1 MLHPDLHPS
10 SLATRETRG
19 DCCRNALVRVSGACL
34 NGFMSDDLFEH
45 ETEATMTREQAAAR
59 LRALADALERQNSL
73 RVVQDGRDVTISVPD
88 TVEYELEVEA
98 EPGGASEIEVS
109 ISW

>member
-1 MLHPDLHPS
+1 
-10 SLATRETRG
+10 
-19 DCCRNALVRVSGACL
+19 
-34 NGFMSDDLFEH
+34 MSDDLFEH

-88 TVEYELEVEA
+88 TVEYELEVDQLVTRSRGQAGSRTQTGRRAQIDERG
-98 EPGGASEIEVS
+98 EGP
-109 ISW
+109 

>member
-1 MLHPDLHPS
+1 MRRGLSTPEK
-10 SLATRETRG
+10 SLS
-19 DCCRNALVRVSGACL
+19 RVTPACL